1 MSAATR
7 AGRAWPF
14 AVVAVAVVTVA
25 VLQGSGREG
34 RPFDPTSTG
43 ELGLKG
49 VVDVLEALGADVET
63 TDVVAGA
70 DTVLMARDGLSDEQR
85 RELLARVEQGIR
97 LVVADPSSPVVP
109 VRSTDVVHDGGLLLD
124 CPLAALRGAQR
135 MSAPVELLAVPD
147 DGEVESC
154 YRGGEGA
161 WLLVFPRGEGAV
173 VALGSITPFVNAELA
188 QADHAVIAAG
198 LLAPTG
204 SERVVVLAPKGPGGG
219 EKGLVD
225 LVSDG
230 VKAGLWQLGVAFLV
244 FAWWR
249 ARRHGEPVSE
259 PVPVEVE
266 ARAVVSAD
274 AGLRQRGGVAAP
286 AAARIVDAARHELA
300 TLVGLSSE
308 AGDEAIADAVA
319 RRTGL
324 DADRIRAALVVP
336 PRLDDA
342 GLLASARTIGA
353 VREEVRRALV

>member
-1 MSAATR
+1 
-7 AGRAWPF
+7 
-14 AVVAVAVVTVA
+14 
-25 VLQGSGREG
+25 
-34 RPFDPTSTG
+34 
-43 ELGLKG
+43 
-49 VVDVLEALGADVET
+49 
-63 TDVVAGA
+63 
-70 DTVLMARDGLSDEQR
+70 
-85 RELLARVEQGIR
+85 
-97 LVVADPSSPVVP
+97 
-109 VRSTDVVHDGGLLLD
+109 
-124 CPLAALRGAQR
+124 
-135 MSAPVELLAVPD
+135 
-147 DGEVESC
+147 
-154 YRGGEGA
+154 
-161 WLLVFPRGEGAV
+161 
-173 VALGSITPFVNAELA
+173 
-188 QADHAVIAAG
+188 
-198 LLAPTG
+198 
-204 SERVVVLAPKGPGGG
+204 
-219 EKGLVD
+219 
-225 LVSDG
+225 
-230 VKAGLWQLGVAFLV
+230 V